1 MSVDSISAL
10 QTAYPN
16 YYLDTSAFL
25 DAVRLAI
32 SWLGEECMN
41 KQKAKTQKTDE
52 YTRFEQTL
60 RNLVA
65 VPKSEVDKE
74 KEKYER
80 QREKEGKRK
89 RPAK

>member
-1 MSVDSISAL
+1 MTKTKEG
-10 QTAYPN
+10 TAK
-16 YYLDTSAFL
+16 SKEF
-25 DAVRLAI
+25 
-32 SWLGEECMN
+32 
-41 KQKAKTQKTDE
+41 
-52 YTRFEQTL
+52 TRFEQTL
-60 RNLVA
+60 RNLIA

>member
-1 MSVDSISAL
+1 M
-10 QTAYPN
+10 
-16 YYLDTSAFL
+16 
-25 DAVRLAI
+25 R
-32 SWLGEECMN
+32 
-41 KQKAKTQKTDE
+41 KAKEPEPKSQE
-52 YTRFEQTL
+52 FSRFEQTL

-74 KEKYER
+74 REKYER

>member
-1 MSVDSISAL
+1 MRKPPEKPQKS
-10 QTAYPN
+10 
-16 YYLDTSAFL
+16 
-25 DAVRLAI
+25 
-32 SWLGEECMN
+32 EEF
-41 KQKAKTQKTDE
+41 
-52 YTRFEQTL
+52 TRFEQTL
-60 RNLVA
+60 RGLMA

>member
-1 MSVDSISAL
+1 VSRAKEPAPKS
-10 QTAYPN
+10 
-16 YYLDTSAFL
+16 
-25 DAVRLAI
+25 
-32 SWLGEECMN
+32 EEF
-41 KQKAKTQKTDE
+41 KQ
-52 YTRFEQTL
+52 FERTL

-74 KEKYER
+74 REKYER

>member
-1 MSVDSISAL
+1 M
-10 QTAYPN
+10 N
-16 YYLDTSAFL
+16 E
-25 DAVRLAI
+25 R
-32 SWLGEECMN
+32 GEMARPKEPEP
-41 KQKAKTQKTDE
+41 KSEEFA
-52 YTRFEQTL
+52 RFEHTL

-74 KEKYER
+74 REKYER